1 MIEFYQTVMGKQFY
15 QGTLPS
21 IAKELSRIADALE
34 KANALKERELDRN
47 ASCSCIKTSGSQR
60 QIESEDEPR
69 ED

>member
-34 KANALKERELDRN
+34 KANALKEREITAVGLL
-47 ASCSCIKTSGSQR
+47 SQTEGSINHHR
-60 QIESEDEPR
+60 
-69 ED
+69 